1 MNKKTNSK
9 PSLDYGNFSS
19 EKEKIDIAFN
29 HIINNEYEYGPAFE
43 KTEKKYSV
51 KKIETSSTT
60 PLINRIYFT
69 FQIDKYDETGYEYVE
84 IDSDNKYLQEG
95 SHHFLSKKNHYL

>member
-9 PSLDYGNFSS
+9 PLLDYGKFSS

-51 KKIETSSTT
+51 KK
-60 PLINRIYFT
+60 
-69 FQIDKYDETGYEYVE
+69 
-84 IDSDNKYLQEG
+84 
-95 SHHFLSKKNHYL
+95 